1 MHPQKS
7 EENQL
12 KFKHMQSRGAIIV
25 FAVAFA
31 LVCLFQLSF
40 TFFVAKVESD
50 AEHYAYGEEAYT
62 IAERLAGGDESKK
75 AYLIDSIAK
84 AREQHYLENEAGE
97 FNILIRSYSY
107 QEAKERELN
116 LGLDLKGGMNVILE
130 VKVGDIVNALSGFND
145 DPLFKSVLQE
155 TYARQRT
162 SSKDFVT
169 LFGETWEEMAPGQN
183 LSSYF
188 MTVDLRDKITFNS
201 TNQEVLSVIR
211 RETNDA
217 IDRAFNILRTRI
229 DRFGVAQPNI
239 SKLATAGRILV
250 ELPGIKDPARIRKL
264 LQGTAQL
271 EFWETYQLPEII
283 NDLIEAEEMY
293 KQIMAREEMLIS
305 GDTIPEGEGR
315 PEETAGIEEGELL
328 SDDEIAASIEEDTAD
343 AASTLLDQL
352 DSDSIMNVPDA
363 DMEDA
368 LKEYPLRA
376 LLQFAVDNEGRPIE
390 GATIGYARIQDTA
403 KINNIF
409 KRTKEVL
416 PTNLKLAWTNKPR
429 DPSTDFLNLVA
440 LKVTTRD
447 RRAPLTGDA
456 IVNARQDYDQMG
468 KVEVS
473 MTMNSDGAKVWR
485 RLTADNVG
493 QQIAIVLDGYVY
505 SYPNVIGEIPNGM
518 SSITGIGDLN
528 EAKDLAN
535 ILKAGKL
542 PAPARIVEEAV
553 VGPSLG
559 NEAINSGLWSFVIAF
574 VLVLVYMILFYNRA
588 GLVANLALLTNIFF
602 IFGVLA
608 SLQAVLTLPG
618 IAGIVLTIGMAVDA
632 NVIIY
637 ERIKEEIRAGKGMR
651 LAIADGY
658 KNAYSAI
665 IDGNVTTL
673 LTGIVLYIFGT
684 GPVQGFATTLII
696 GILSS
701 LFSAIFISR
710 MIFTTLLD
718 KNKKISFDNKYTRN
732 FLANVNI
739 DFLGMRRKAYIFSSI
754 IIIAGIVSLFTRG
767 LNPGIDFS
775 GGRTYVI
782 RFDQNVT
789 TAEVRDA
796 LTVEFDN
803 VSPEVKTFGPSSQ
816 VKITT
821 KYLIDDESPEVDSI
835 IQVKLFN
842 SLKPFY
848 TDQSIKYRNFSTDVE
863 TEDKFLGILSS
874 QKVDPVIADDILKR
888 AWRAIAIALLV
899 IFVYIALRFGR
910 WQFGLA
916 GLVALVH
923 DSLIIFGL
931 FSIFYNILPFSMEID
946 QAFIAAILTIV
957 GYSINDTVIIFD
969 RIREY
974 SGLFPKHDMRDNIN
988 NALNSTLARTLNTS
1002 GTTLVVLAIIFVFGG
1017 EVIRGFTFALLMGI
1031 LIGTY
1036 SSLFNASPVA
1046 YDLLG
1051 GDKKLKGVPTRL
1063 IKSVQKKEKK
1073 KK

>member
-1 MHPQKS
+1 
-7 EENQL
+7 
-12 KFKHMQSRGAIIV
+12 MQSRGAIIF
-25 FAVAFA
+25 FAIAFA

-40 TFFVAKVESD
+40 SFFTSKVEGD
-50 AEHYAYGEEAYT
+50 AASYAHDEETYI
-62 IAERLAGGDESKK
+62 IAERLAGGDELKE
-75 AYLIDSIAK
+75 ALLVDSIAK
-84 AREQHYLENEAGE
+84 AREAYYLDNEAGE
-97 FNILIRSYSY
+97 FNILIKSYTY
-107 QEAKERELN
+107 KDAKERELN

-130 VKVGDIVNALSGFND
+130 VKVGDIVNALSGYNE
-145 DPLFKSVLQE
+145 DPLFRSVMAE
-155 TYARQRT
+155 TYARQRY

-169 LFGETWEEMAPGQN
+169 LFGETWEEMASGQN

-188 MTVDLRDKITFNS
+188 TTVDLRDKIQYNS
-201 TNQEVLSVIR
+201 TNVEVISVIR
-211 RETNDA
+211 EETNDA

-229 DRFGVAQPNI
+229 DRFGVSQPNI

-271 EFWETYQLPEII
+271 EFWETYTLPEIVD
-283 NDLIEAEEMY
+283 DLIQAEELI
-293 KQIMAREEMLIS
+293 KQQNARAELLIS
-305 GDTIPEGEGR
+305 GDTIVEDLTADGEIAEGE
-315 PEETAGIEEGELL
+315 TTEGGEALL
-328 SDDEIAASIEEDTAD
+328 GGMSADSAD
-343 AASTLLDQL
+343 ATTALLDQL
-352 DSDSIMNVPDA
+352 ETDSIMDVPDA
-363 DMEDA
+363 SMED
-368 LKEYPLRA
+368 LEKNYPLRSI
-376 LLQFAVDNEGRPIE
+376 LQIPTDQEGRPHAS
-390 GATIGYARIQDTA
+390 ATIGYARIQDTA
-403 KINNIF
+403 KINNML
-409 KRTKEVL
+409 KRAKEVL
-416 PTNLKLAWTNKPR
+416 PTNLKLAWVSKPR
-429 DPSTDFLNLVA
+429 EKDSDILDLVG

-447 RRAPLTGDA
+447 KRAPLTGDA

-468 KVEVS
+468 RVEVT
-473 MTMNSDGAKVWR
+473 MTMDGDGAKVWR
-485 RLTADNVG
+485 RLTRDNVG
-493 QQIAIVLDGYVY
+493 KQIAIVLDGYVY
-505 SYPNVIGEIPNGM
+505 SYPNVNGEIPNGM

-542 PAPARIVEEAV
+542 PAPARIVEEEV

-559 NEAINSGLWSFVIAF
+559 AEAVSAGLWSFIIAF
-574 VLVLVYMILFYNRA
+574 SLVLVYMILFYNRA
-588 GLVANLALLTNIFF
+588 GWVANLALLTNIFF

-637 ERIKEEIRAGKGMR
+637 ERIKEEVRAGKGMR

-710 MIFTTLLD
+710 LVFTTLLN
-718 KNKKISFDNKYTRN
+718 KNKTVTFDNKYTRN
-732 FLANVNI
+732 WLVDVNI
-739 DFLGMRRKAYIFSSI
+739 DFLGMRKKAYIFSAI
-754 IIIAGIVSLFTRG
+754 IITAGIVSLATKG

-775 GGRTYVI
+775 GGRTYVV
-782 RFDQNVT
+782 RFDQSVST
-789 TAEVRDA
+789 GDIRSA
-796 LTVEFDN
+796 LTKEFDGQA
-803 VSPEVKTFGPSSQ
+803 PEVKTFGPTTQ
-816 VKITT
+816 VKVTT
-821 KYLIDDESPEVDSI
+821 KYLIDDKSVEVDSI

-842 SLKPFY
+842 SLKSFY
-848 TDQSIKYRNFSTDVE
+848 VDQDLVYADFSTDVE
-863 TEDKFLGILSS
+863 SENKMMGILSS
-874 QKVDPVIADDILKR
+874 QKVDPVIADDIMKR
-888 AWRAIAIALLV
+888 AWRAVGIALLV
-899 IFVYIALRFGR
+899 IFIYIALRFRR

-916 GLVALVH
+916 GLVALLH

-969 RIREY
+969 RIREF
-974 SGLFPKHDMRDNIN
+974 SGLFPKRDTRENLN
-988 NALNSTLARTLNTS
+988 AALNSTLARTLNTS
-1002 GTTLVVLAIIFVFGG
+1002 GTTLVVLITIFIFGG
-1017 EVIRGFTFALLMGI
+1017 EVIRGFTFALMMGI
-1031 LIGTY
+1031 LVGTY
-1036 SSLFNASPVA
+1036 SSLFTASPVA

-1051 GDKKLKGVPTRL
+1051 GDKKLRGVPTRL
-1063 IKSVQKKEKK
+1063 VKQVQKKKK
-1073 KK
+1073 K

>member
-1 MHPQKS
+1 
-7 EENQL
+7 
-12 KFKHMQSRGAIIV
+12 MQSRGAIIV

-40 TFFVAKVESD
+40 SFFTSKVEGD
-50 AEHYAYGEEAYT
+50 AESYAYDEETYI
-62 IAERLAGGDESKK
+62 IAERLAGGDELKESF
-75 AYLIDSIAK
+75 LVDSIAK
-84 AREQHYLENEAGE
+84 AREEYYLANEAGNY
-97 FNILIRSYSY
+97 NILIRSYTY
-107 QEAKERELN
+107 QEAKEREIN

-130 VKVGDIVNALSGFND
+130 VKVGDIVNALSGYNE
-145 DPLFKSVLQE
+145 DPLFRSVMTE
-155 TYARQRT
+155 TYARQRY

-188 MTVDLRDKITFNS
+188 TTVDLRDKITYSS
-201 TNQEVLSVIR
+201 TNTEVIAVIKE
-211 RETNDA
+211 ETNDA

-229 DRFGVAQPNI
+229 DRFGVTQPNI

-271 EFWETYQLPEII
+271 EFWETYQLPDIVGDI
-283 NDLIEAEEMY
+283 LQAEELIK
-293 KQIMAREEMLIS
+293 KQNARDALLITGETETEGEAIEGEVVEIES
-305 GDTIPEGEGR
+305 GD
-315 PEETAGIEEGELL
+315 EELIAEIT
-328 SDDEIAASIEEDTAD
+328 SDTTD
-343 AASTLLDQL
+343 AATALLDQL
-352 DSDSIMNVPDA
+352 ESDSIMNMPDA
-363 DMEDA
+363 NMEDA
-368 LKEYPLRA
+368 EKNFPLRA
-376 LLQFAVDNEGRPIE
+376 LLQLSVDQEGRPYDA
-390 GATIGYARIQDTA
+390 ATIGYARIQDTA
-403 KINNIF
+403 RINSML
-409 KRTKEVL
+409 KRAKEVF
-416 PTNLKLAWTNKPR
+416 PVNLKFAWASKPR
-429 DPSTDFLNLVA
+429 DPNTDILELIG
-440 LKVTTRD
+440 LKITTRD
-447 RRAPLTGDA
+447 KRAPLTGDVV
-456 IVNARQDYDQMG
+456 VNARQDYDEMG
-468 KVEVS
+468 RVEVS
-473 MTMNSDGAKVWR
+473 MTMNSDGAKIWR

-493 QQIAIVLDGYVY
+493 KQIAIVLDGYVY
-505 SYPNVIGEIPNGM
+505 SFPNVIGEIPNGM
-518 SSITGIGDLN
+518 SSISGIGDLN
-528 EAKDLAN
+528 EGKDLAN

-542 PAPARIVEEAV
+542 PAPARIVEEDV

-559 NEAINSGLWSFVIAF
+559 AEAVNAGLWSFIIAF
-574 VLVLVYMILFYNRA
+574 ILVLVYMVLFYNMA
-588 GLVANLALLTNIFF
+588 GWVANLALITNIFF

-637 ERIKEEIRAGKGMR
+637 ERIKEEIRAGKGLR

-673 LTGIVLYIFGT
+673 LTGIVLYVFGT

-710 MIFTTLLD
+710 MIFTSLLN
-718 KNKKISFDNKYTRN
+718 KNIKISFDNKYTRDW
-732 FLANVNI
+732 LVNVNI
-739 DFLGMRRKAYIFSSI
+739 DFIGMRKKAYILSSI
-754 IIIAGIVSLFTRG
+754 IILAGVASLFTKG
-767 LNPGIDFS
+767 LNPGIDFT
-775 GGRTYVI
+775 GGRTYVV
-782 RFDQNVT
+782 RFDQPVS
-789 TAEVRDA
+789 TADIRTA
-796 LTVEFDN
+796 LTNEFDG
-803 VSPEVKTFGPSSQ
+803 VSPEVKTFGPTSQ

-821 KYLIDDESPEVDSI
+821 KYLIDDKSVEVDSI
-835 IQVKLFN
+835 VQTKLFN

-848 TDQSIKYRNFSTDVE
+848 ADQGIIYNEFSTDVE
-863 TEDKFLGILSS
+863 NENKMMGILSS

-888 AWRAIAIALLV
+888 AWRAIGIALLV
-899 IFVYIALRFGR
+899 IFIYIALRFRR

-916 GLVALVH
+916 GLLALVH
-923 DSLIIFGL
+923 DTLIIFGL

-969 RIREY
+969 RIREFT
-974 SGLFPKHDMRDNIN
+974 GLFPKRDTRENVN
-988 NALNSTLARTLNTS
+988 AALNSTLARTLNTS
-1002 GTTLVVLAIIFVFGG
+1002 GTTLVVLIIIFLFGG

-1031 LIGTY
+1031 LVGTY
-1036 SSLFNASPVA
+1036 SSLFTASPIA

-1051 GDKKLKGVPTRL
+1051 GDKKLKGVPAKLVKQPT
-1063 IKSVQKKEKK
+1063 KK